1 MANDT
6 IDRMRELALKDMA
19 EASPTVVPFVKRRA
33 KSPSGAPA
41 IPSGV
46 VTVVREE
53 LPLVLREGAAL
64 EWRRATQAWSP
75 PLDQVASREVLRVR
89 VTGKGKDGVEVE
101 LRNGTYRARGMPSPW
116 VPVVVAMLTGRELVP
131 VRRAIRTGVTEFE
144 RTGTE

>member
-1 MANDT
+1 VANDT

-33 KSPSGAPA
+33 KGASGAPL
-41 IPSGV
+41 IP
-46 VTVVREE
+46 
-53 LPLVLREGAAL
+53 
-64 EWRRATQAWSP
+64 RA
-75 PLDQVASREVLRVR
+75 REVLRVR
-89 VTGKGKDGVEVE
+89 VTGKVKDGVEVE
-101 LRNGTYRARGMPSPW
+101 LRNGTYRARGMPASW